1 MYKMLYILQMIPP
14 SLVFMTFKSLYLKKT
29 PNHHHTITWYLQSI
43 TLFILLPACP
53 SLPFSGFSHHCK
65 CCESR
70 MLIPCL
76 TVSRTRGESS
86 FYVFPNSTVFTATT
100 TQSVSEGGIKNVKSR
115 LTKHRTGNYSKEIS
129 GVDFNRCEQSKIPK
143 ANVIKQL
150 GVKILHDC

>member
-1 MYKMLYILQMIPP
+1 MYRMLYILQVIPP
-14 SLVFMTFKSLYLKKT
+14 SLVFMTFKSLYLKKK
-29 PNHHHTITWYLQSI
+29 PNQHHHTITWYLQSI

-53 SLPFSGFSHHCK
+53 FTGFSHHCK

-100 TQSVSEGGIKNVKSR
+100 TQSVSEAGVKKVKSR
-115 LTKHRTGNYSKEIS
+115 LTKHRTGNYSKEIR
-129 GVDFNRCEQSKIPK
+129 GIDFNRCEQSKIHK

-150 GVKILHDC
+150 GVKISHDC